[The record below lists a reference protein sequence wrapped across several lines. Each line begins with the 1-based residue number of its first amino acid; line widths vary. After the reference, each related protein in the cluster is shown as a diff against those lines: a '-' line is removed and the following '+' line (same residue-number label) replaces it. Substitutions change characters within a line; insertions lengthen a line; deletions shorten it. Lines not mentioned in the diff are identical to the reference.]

1 MATTAGFARSRLPSS
16 EHRSVFM
23 SPQHKSHFSKRRKKR
38 NFIVHYIG
46 FTYLSKIIWDLIHYL
61 PIGISRRLQEC
72 PGTADIISAAPTC
85 SLAHPA
91 PRSCCCCIGSLDT
104 WAAHRE
110 VPVLL
115 YSPGRRSCWSS
126 FNSSSWNDSFGAY
139 KLISVTSGS
148 VYETSP
154 SRVTSWCHKFQLPL
168 PLRNAN
174 NENSSKSS
182 NNFYCWLDGC
192 IPDYSKLM
200 ADLRVLK
207 NSCHREIYLQTN
219 T

>member
-1 MATTAGFARSRLPSS
+1 M
-16 EHRSVFM
+16 
-23 SPQHKSHFSKRRKKR
+23 
-38 NFIVHYIG
+38 VHYTG
-46 FTYLSKIIWDLIHYL
+46 FLYLSKIIWDLIHYL
-61 PIGISRRLQEC
+61 PIGITRRLQEC
-72 PGTADIISAAPTC
+72 PGTADTTSAEATY
-85 SLAHPA
+85 SLAHPTLC
-91 PRSCCCCIGSLDT
+91 SCCCCIGSLDT
-104 WAAHRE
+104 WVGHRE
-110 VPVLL
+110 VLVPFGSCNRS
-115 YSPGRRSCWSS
+115 SPGRRSRWSS
-126 FNSSSWNDSFGAY
+126 FNSSSRNDSLGAY

-154 SRVTSWCHKFQLPL
+154 SRVTSWCHKFQSPL

-174 NENSSKSS
+174 NENSSKSG

-192 IPDYSKLM
+192 LPDYSKLM